1 MVDVVAR
8 ERPAAATSSEGSEAS
23 SLRRRYHILLIG
35 ILLAGALLLRVSGIN
50 QPSVEQ
56 RETQSALL
64 ARGWYLGDASGLP
77 AWKQGVLHELRAS
90 VKPIEPPILDYITSL
105 EFRLTGENFWFPR
118 LLSSLLWVLGGVFL
132 YLIASRLTTR
142 AGALVALALYLTWP
156 YAVWLSRHF
165 MPDAMMVSGLLAAA
179 LTVIRYWEQPSP
191 RRLIVAGAVS
201 CLATAI
207 KPGVAFLF
215 LVALFASQAVSR
227 RQLVASLAR
236 GRLPLFA
243 LLTAAAAVGYYVWG
257 TYFSDFI
264 SPTADVARVTP
275 DFVVTSQ
282 FWKGWWEMVSYLL
295 RYPQPQALLALVP
308 ISAGLAGIAL
318 ARGTARAVL
327 VGLSLGYVAFA
338 LTFST
343 YIHTNPYYSLQLIPI
358 LSLAIGV
365 LAGSV
370 LQRVQTAARVAL
382 FGLVAIVVAIAAL
395 KSHSVLTET
404 HTRQTIADYRR
415 IGQITGHTTRAM
427 IVDRELGTPAIYWGW
442 IVGHGW
448 DLGAYP
454 RTPPDP
460 AKFDFL
466 VVEGVDQLAT
476 AQGLR
481 HFVRGLPVVART
493 SRYAIFDLRGRYARK
508 PLLAPRPKR
517 P

>member
-1 MVDVVAR
+1 MVEVVAR

-142 AGALVALALYLTWP
+142 AGALIALALYLTWP

-215 LVALFASQAVSR
+215 LVALFASLAVSR

-295 RYPQPQALLALVP
+295 RYPQPQELLALVP

-327 VGLSLGYVAFA
+327 VGLSLGYVAIRAHVLDLHTHESLLLASADPDPLPCDRRARRFGPPA
-338 LTFST
+338 GTDRRSSRTLRARRDRCRNRSPQEPFSADRDA
-343 YIHTNPYYSLQLIPI
+343 HPPDDRR
-358 LSLAIGV
+358 LSSYRPDHGSHDPRDDRRQR
-365 LAGSV
+365 AGDSGD
-370 LQRVQTAARVAL
+370 LLGLDRRPRLGSRRVPSHAARSREVRFPGRGRCGPTRDGARVA
-382 FGLVAIVVAIAAL
+382 AL
-395 KSHSVLTET
+395 
-404 HTRQTIADYRR
+404 R
-415 IGQITGHTTRAM
+415 
-427 IVDRELGTPAIYWGW
+427 
-442 IVGHGW
+442 
-448 DLGAYP
+448 P
-454 RTPPDP
+454 RP
-460 AKFDFL
+460 
-466 VVEGVDQLAT
+466 
-476 AQGLR
+476 
-481 HFVRGLPVVART
+481 
-493 SRYAIFDLRGRYARK
+493 SRSSQDEPLCDLRPSRALR
-508 PLLAPRPKR
+508 PEAAPCAPA
-517 P
+517 